1 MRKSLPAWSLLCI
14 LSATLPQIA
23 QAHAVVV
30 SASPSANSTN
40 TGTRVPIDLEFN
52 SRIDLSRSRLAI
64 TDARKQT
71 RALSLALDSPANRLQ
86 ALASGL
92 APGAYRLEW
101 YVLSTDG
108 HITRGRLTF
117 KVAAHL

>member
-1 MRKSLPAWSLLCI
+1 MVTAVSTERDLTA
-14 LSATLPQIA
+14 IA

-30 SASPSANSTN
+30 SASPSANSTI

-86 ALASGL
+86 ALASDL